1 MSEDMSDFDAEY
13 KMILVG
19 NSTIGKTTL
28 FKKLTKDIFNENN
41 ISTIGIDKK
50 ILEYEI
56 NIKENEKEVKKNIRI
71 SLYDTA
77 GQERF
82 LSSTKSYFKRANGV
96 ILLYSI
102 IDKRSF
108 DNLSKWLNEVKE
120 VLDNHEK
127 DKYLIFLIGT
137 KYDIVKDD
145 EDKRQVTVN
154 EASEFCDKNNLLW
167 YGEYSSKDTSQETF
181 NNLFA
186 EFGKKLY
193 EKIGFNRIVGDN
205 VSVLSSKKTKQKKH
219 HCCK

>member
-1 MSEDMSDFDAEY
+1 MDAEY

-19 NSTIGKTTL
+19 DSNAGKTSL
-28 FKKLTKDIFNENN
+28 FRKISKNAFNEKMV
-41 ISTIGIDKK
+41 STIGIDKTT
-50 ILEYEI
+50 LEYEI
-56 NIKENEKEVKKNIRI
+56 NIKENEKEVKKNIQI
-71 SLYDTA
+71 LLFDTA
-77 GQERF
+77 GQERY
-82 LSSTKSYFKRANGV
+82 LSSTKSYYKRANGV

-102 IDKRSF
+102 IDKSSF
-108 DNLSKWLNEVKE
+108 VNLTKWLNEVNK
-120 VLDNHEK
+120 VLDNK
-127 DKYLIFLIGT
+127 KGKYLIFLIGT
-137 KYDIVKDD
+137 KYDIVKDN
-145 EDKRQVTVN
+145 EDLRQVTVN

-205 VSVLSSKKTKQKKH
+205 VSVLSSKKTKKKKH

>member
-1 MSEDMSDFDAEY
+1 MDAEY

-19 NSTIGKTTL
+19 DSNAGKTSL
-28 FKKLTKDIFNENN
+28 FRKISKNVFNEKMV
-41 ISTIGIDKK
+41 STIGIDKTT
-50 ILEYEI
+50 LEYEI

-137 KYDIVKDD
+137 KYDIVKDN
-145 EDKRQVTVN
+145 EDLRQVTVN

-181 NNLFA
+181 NHLFA

-205 VSVLSSKKTKQKKH
+205 VSVLSSKKTKKKKH

>member
-1 MSEDMSDFDAEY
+1 MDAEY

-19 NSTIGKTTL
+19 DSNAGKTSL
-28 FKKLTKDIFNENN
+28 FRKISKNVFNEKMV
-41 ISTIGIDKK
+41 STIGIDKTT
-50 ILEYEI
+50 LEYEI
-56 NIKENEKEVKKNIRI
+56 NIKENEKEVKKNIQI
-71 SLYDTA
+71 LLFDTA
-77 GQERF
+77 GQERY
-82 LSSTKSYFKRANGV
+82 LSSTKSYYKRANGV

-127 DKYLIFLIGT
+127 GKYLIFLIGT
-137 KYDIVKDD
+137 KYDIVKDN

-205 VSVLSSKKTKQKKH
+205 VSVLSSKKTKKKKH
-219 HCCK
+219 RCCK

>member
-1 MSEDMSDFDAEY
+1 MDAEY

-19 NSTIGKTTL
+19 DSNAGKTSL
-28 FKKLTKDIFNENN
+28 FRKISKNVFNEKMV
-41 ISTIGIDKK
+41 STIGIDKTT
-50 ILEYEI
+50 LEYEI
-56 NIKENEKEVKKNIRI
+56 NIKENEKEVKKNIQI
-71 SLYDTA
+71 LLFDTA
-77 GQERF
+77 GQERY
-82 LSSTKSYFKRANGV
+82 LSSTKSYYKRANGV

-137 KYDIVKDD
+137 KYDIVKDN
-145 EDKRQVTVN
+145 EDLRQVTVN
-154 EASEFCDKNNLLW
+154 EASDFCDKNNLLW

-205 VSVLSSKKTKQKKH
+205 VSVLSSKKTKKKKH
-219 HCCK
+219 RCCK

>member
-1 MSEDMSDFDAEY
+1 MDAEY

-19 NSTIGKTTL
+19 DSNAGKTSL
-28 FKKLTKDIFNENN
+28 FRKISKNAFNEKMV
-41 ISTIGIDKK
+41 STIGIDKTT
-50 ILEYEI
+50 LEYEI

-82 LSSTKSYFKRANGV
+82 LSSTKSYYKRKKEV

-127 DKYLIFLIGT
+127 GKYLIFLIGT
-137 KYDIVKDD
+137 KYDIVKNN
-145 EDKRQVTVN
+145 EDLRQVTVN

-167 YGEYSSKDTSQETF
+167 YGEYSSKDKSQETF

-205 VSVLSSKKTKQKKH
+205 VSVLSSKKTKKKKH
-219 HCCK
+219 RCCK

>member
-1 MSEDMSDFDAEY
+1 MDAEY

-19 NSTIGKTTL
+19 DSNAGKTSL
-28 FKKLTKDIFNENN
+28 FRKISKNVFNEKMV
-41 ISTIGIDKK
+41 STIGIDKTT
-50 ILEYEI
+50 LEYEI
-56 NIKENEKEVKKNIRI
+56 NIKENEKEVKKNIQI
-71 SLYDTA
+71 LLFDTA
-77 GQERF
+77 GQERY

-137 KYDIVKDD
+137 KYDIVKDN

-154 EASEFCDKNNLLW
+154 EASDFCDKNNLLW

-205 VSVLSSKKTKQKKH
+205 VSVLSSKKTKKKKH
-219 HCCK
+219 RCCK

>member
-1 MSEDMSDFDAEY
+1 MDAEY

-19 NSTIGKTTL
+19 DSNAGKTSL
-28 FKKLTKDIFNENN
+28 FRKISKNVFNEKMV
-41 ISTIGIDKK
+41 STIGIDKTT
-50 ILEYEI
+50 LEYEI
-56 NIKENEKEVKKNIRI
+56 NIKENEKEVKKNIQI
-71 SLYDTA
+71 LLFDTA
-77 GQERF
+77 GQERY
-82 LSSTKSYFKRANGV
+82 LSSTKSYYKRANGV

-137 KYDIVKDD
+137 KYDIVKDN
-145 EDKRQVTVN
+145 EDLRQVTVN
-154 EASEFCDKNNLLW
+154 EASDFCDKNNLLW

-205 VSVLSSKKTKQKKH
+205 VSVLSSKKTKKKKH

>member
-108 DNLSKWLNEVKE
+108 DNLSKWLNEVNK
-120 VLDNHEK
+120 VLDNK
-127 DKYLIFLIGT
+127 KGKYLIFLIGT
-137 KYDIVKDD
+137 KYDIVKDN
-145 EDKRQVTVN
+145 EDLRQVTVN
-154 EASEFCDKNNLLW
+154 EASDFCDENNLLW

-205 VSVLSSKKTKQKKH
+205 VSVLSSKKTKKKKN

>member
-1 MSEDMSDFDAEY
+1 MDAEY

-19 NSTIGKTTL
+19 DSNAGKTSL
-28 FKKLTKDIFNENN
+28 FRKISKNVFNEKMV
-41 ISTIGIDKK
+41 STIGIDKTT
-50 ILEYEI
+50 LEYEI
-56 NIKENEKEVKKNIRI
+56 NIKENEKEVKKNIQI
-71 SLYDTA
+71 LLFDTA
-77 GQERF
+77 GQERY
-82 LSSTKSYFKRANGV
+82 LSSTKSYYKRANGV

-102 IDKRSF
+102 IDKSSF
-108 DNLSKWLNEVKE
+108 DNLTKWLNEVNK

-127 DKYLIFLIGT
+127 GKYLIFLIGT
-137 KYDIVKDD
+137 KYDIVKDN

-154 EASEFCDKNNLLW
+154 EASDFCDKNNLLW

-205 VSVLSSKKTKQKKH
+205 VSVLSSKKTKKKKH
-219 HCCK
+219 RCCK

>member
-1 MSEDMSDFDAEY
+1 MDAEY

-19 NSTIGKTTL
+19 DSNAGKTSL
-28 FKKLTKDIFNENN
+28 FRKISKNVFNEKMV
-41 ISTIGIDKK
+41 STIGIDKTT
-50 ILEYEI
+50 LEYEI
-56 NIKENEKEVKKNIRI
+56 NIKENEKEVKKNIQI
-71 SLYDTA
+71 LLFDTA
-77 GQERF
+77 GQERY

-102 IDKRSF
+102 IDKSSF
-108 DNLSKWLNEVKE
+108 DNLTKWLNEVNK
-120 VLDNHEK
+120 VLDNK
-127 DKYLIFLIGT
+127 KGKYLIFLIGT
-137 KYDIVKDD
+137 KYDIVKDN
-145 EDKRQVTVN
+145 EDLRQVTVN

-181 NNLFA
+181 NHLFA

-205 VSVLSSKKTKQKKH
+205 VSVLSSKKTKKKKH

>member
-1 MSEDMSDFDAEY
+1 MDAEY

-19 NSTIGKTTL
+19 DSNAGKTSL
-28 FKKLTKDIFNENN
+28 FRKISKNAFNEKMV
-41 ISTIGIDKK
+41 STIGIDKTT
-50 ILEYEI
+50 LEYEI
-56 NIKENEKEVKKNIRI
+56 NIKENEKEVKKNIQI
-71 SLYDTA
+71 LLFDTA
-77 GQERF
+77 GQERY
-82 LSSTKSYFKRANGV
+82 LSSTKSYYKRANGV

-127 DKYLIFLIGT
+127 GKYLIFLIGT
-137 KYDIVKDD
+137 KYDIVKDN

-205 VSVLSSKKTKQKKH
+205 VSILSSKKTKKKKH

>member
-1 MSEDMSDFDAEY
+1 MDAEY

-19 NSTIGKTTL
+19 DSNAGKTSL
-28 FKKLTKDIFNENN
+28 FRKISKNVFNEKMV
-41 ISTIGIDKK
+41 STIGIDKTT
-50 ILEYEI
+50 LEYEI

-137 KYDIVKDD
+137 KYDIVKDN
-145 EDKRQVTVN
+145 EDLRQVTVN

-205 VSVLSSKKTKQKKH
+205 VSVLSSKKTKKKKH
-219 HCCK
+219 RCCK

>member
-1 MSEDMSDFDAEY
+1 MDGEY

-19 NSTIGKTTL
+19 DSNAGKTSL
-28 FKKLTKDIFNENN
+28 FRKISKNVFNEKMV
-41 ISTIGIDKK
+41 STIGIDKTT
-50 ILEYEI
+50 LEYEI
-56 NIKENEKEVKKNIRI
+56 NIKENEKEVKKNIQI
-71 SLYDTA
+71 LLFDTA
-77 GQERF
+77 GQERY
-82 LSSTKSYFKRANGV
+82 LSSTKSYYKRANGV

-108 DNLSKWLNEVKE
+108 DNLTKWLNEVNK
-120 VLDNHEK
+120 VLDNK
-127 DKYLIFLIGT
+127 KGKYLIFLIGT

-205 VSVLSSKKTKQKKH
+205 VSILSSKKTKKKKH

>member
-1 MSEDMSDFDAEY
+1 M
-13 KMILVG
+13 
-19 NSTIGKTTL
+19 
-28 FKKLTKDIFNENN
+28 
-41 ISTIGIDKK
+41 
-50 ILEYEI
+50 
-56 NIKENEKEVKKNIRI
+56 
-71 SLYDTA
+71 
-77 GQERF
+77 
-82 LSSTKSYFKRANGV
+82 
-96 ILLYSI
+96 LYSI

-137 KYDIVKDD
+137 KYDIVKDN
-145 EDKRQVTVN
+145 EDLRQVTVN

-205 VSVLSSKKTKQKKH
+205 VSVLSSKKTKKKKH
-219 HCCK
+219 RCCK

>member
-1 MSEDMSDFDAEY
+1 MDAEY

-19 NSTIGKTTL
+19 DSNAGKTSL
-28 FKKLTKDIFNENN
+28 FRKISKNVFNEKMV
-41 ISTIGIDKK
+41 STIGIDKTT
-50 ILEYEI
+50 LEYEI
-56 NIKENEKEVKKNIRI
+56 NIKENEKEVKKNIQI
-71 SLYDTA
+71 LLFDTA
-77 GQERF
+77 GQERY
-82 LSSTKSYFKRANGV
+82 LSSTKSYYKRANGV

-137 KYDIVKDD
+137 KYDIVKDN

-154 EASEFCDKNNLLW
+154 EASDFCDKNNLLW

-205 VSVLSSKKTKQKKH
+205 VSVLSSKKTKKKKH
-219 HCCK
+219 RCCK

>member
-28 FKKLTKDIFNENN
+28 FKKLKKDIFNENN

-108 DNLSKWLNEVKE
+108 DNLSKWLNEVNK
-120 VLDNHEK
+120 VLDNKKSE
-127 DKYLIFLIGT
+127 YLIFLIGT
-137 KYDIVKDD
+137 KYDIVKDN
-145 EDKRQVTVN
+145 EDLRQVTVN
-154 EASEFCDKNNLLW
+154 EASDFCDENNLLW

-205 VSVLSSKKTKQKKH
+205 VSVLSSKKTKKKKH
-219 HCCK
+219 RCCK

>member
-1 MSEDMSDFDAEY
+1 
-13 KMILVG
+13 MIQQ
-19 NSTIGKTTL
+19 
-28 FKKLTKDIFNENN
+28 
-41 ISTIGIDKK
+41 DKK
-50 ILEYEI
+50 
-56 NIKENEKEVKKNIRI
+56 
-71 SLYDTA
+71 D
-77 GQERF
+77 F

-137 KYDIVKDD
+137 KYDIVKDN
-145 EDKRQVTVN
+145 EDLRQVTVN

-193 EKIGFNRIVGDN
+193 EKIGFNRIVRDN
-205 VSVLSSKKTKQKKH
+205 VSILSSKKTKKKKH